1 MARLASLGLD
11 QNARGDDVLPS
22 QPSPGYSIASAVMG
36 HRAGRSR
43 FWPGVVP
50 AAGQVAGRTVYI
62 PRTFRDRLAPKQG
75 ASAGPRAHGGRRIH
89 NQEVKMAQGTVKW
102 FNGDKGYG
110 FIEVYGGPDV
120 FVHFSA
126 IAGGGYRSLE
136 EGQKVEFD
144 ITQGQKGP
152 QAENVKVTG

>member
-1 MARLASLGLD
+1 VR
-11 QNARGDDVLPS
+11 
-22 QPSPGYSIASAVMG
+22 
-36 HRAGRSR
+36 
-43 FWPGVVP
+43 
-50 AAGQVAGRTVYI
+50 
-62 PRTFRDRLAPKQG
+62 FRDRLANSK
-75 ASAGPRAHGGRRIH
+75 ANAGTPRPWRGRRIH

-110 FIEVYGGPDV
+110 FIAVDGGQDV

-126 IAGGGYRSLE
+126 ITGGGYRSLE
-136 EGQKVEFD
+136 EGQQVEFD